1 MSEATYTKIT
11 ILGDEYR
18 VAGEAVGGS
27 ISDLATYVADK
38 MSEVKQS
45 SSTIDPKRIAVL
57 TALNLAD
64 ELLRERAL
72 TAEVADRLRQRATEL
87 GEALD
92 ATLAEDR
99 GSGLLD

>member
-18 VAGEAVGGS
+18 VAGEATGAS
-27 ISDLATYVADK
+27 IPDLAAYVADK

-45 SSTIDPKRIAVL
+45 GSTIDPKRIAVL

-64 ELLRERAL
+64 ELLRERAETAQAADRVRQRTEAL
-72 TAEVADRLRQRATEL
+72 TAV
-87 GEALD
+87 LD
-92 ATLAEDR
+92 ATLAEDGR
-99 GSGLLD
+99 AGLLE

>member
-18 VAGEAVGGS
+18 VAGEALGAS

-72 TAEVADRLRQRATEL
+72 TADVADRLRQRAAEL
-87 GEALD
+87 GTALD